1 MLYVH
6 LCFTH
11 TAARLLA
18 LAGKIQSV
26 RKLRLK
32 SIMLSLRSKK
42 GFEVYPE

>member
-26 RKLRLK
+26 RKHVVSAKQERL
-32 SIMLSLRSKK
+32 
-42 GFEVYPE
+42 